1 MFYFVLEFFK
11 KMDLYILFEYFLI
24 LAKILL
30 KITFVILSTV
40 YKYVKILCYN
50 IKPVWS
56 LLRNCINVNK
66 CNKTTKNLKK
76 KNSNRFNKC
85 TINEL
90 EYWYESHKNYPYPN
104 RSEKFIRKKNIFIA
118 RTNRFLVDKNIK
130 TKISIYIKIIK
141 INILINLNNKTS
153 FIILFFI
160 TKSTITFWHENQIK
174 LTELLNFNIFYIYIY
189 I

>member
-104 RSEKFIRKKNIFIA
+104 RSEKSSLEK
-118 RTNRFLVDKNIK
+118 
-130 TKISIYIKIIK
+130 
-141 INILINLNNKTS
+141 KTS
-153 FIILFFI
+153 LSREQIDSWFKNTRRKYQFI
-160 TKSTITFWHENQIK
+160 SK
-174 LTELLNFNIFYIYIY
+174 L
-189 I
+189 